1 MKNFNKQFLIKIGI
15 AVISIIS
22 LLCVGIFILSG
33 NDNSGKK
40 TKISDS
46 AQTEIDISKSS
57 IHNPTFTPYAIM
69 QTHNETETQP
79 EETTSLSSEQASTSK
94 TEETK
99 ASTEAVQNTQII
111 ENTTTQSETTAKEQT
126 AAPVASSAVTSPSV
140 VSSST
145 APSTETT
152 EAKIERI
159 LSGLTLEEKVYQMFI
174 ITPEQLTGSGRVTQ
188 AGDATKNA
196 IWKYPV
202 GGLIYFSGNIV
213 NESQITSMLSNTQ
226 RYSQERC
233 GLKMFLCIDEEG
245 GRVARIGNNS
255 SFPVTKFPD
264 MAYISDESEAYH
276 VGETIGTY
284 LSKYGFNVDFA
295 PDADVITE
303 ERNTVIGTRSFG
315 TDPLVVSRM
324 AASVAR
330 GLNSKGIMATY
341 KHFPGHGATVGD
353 THEGFAYTEKT
364 EDELMQSELIPFSD
378 AAKNGSA
385 NMIMVAH
392 ISVPN
397 ITGDKTPSSLSYK
410 VVTGILKEKLGY
422 RGLIVTDALN
432 MGAIVSNY
440 SSGDSAILAVKSGN
454 DLLLMPNDFGEA
466 SQAVI
471 RAVRNGEISE
481 ERINESVRK
490 IIWAKLNL

>member
-1 MKNFNKQFLIKIGI
+1 MKNLNKHLLIKMGSILIGI
-15 AVISIIS
+15 MAI
-22 LLCVGIFILSG
+22 LCIGIFILPE
-33 NDNSGKK
+33 NDNNKNKSN
-40 TKISDS
+40 ISDS
-46 AQTEIDISKSS
+46 AQAKIDINKSS
-57 IHNPTFTPYAIM
+57 IHNPTFTPYAIT
-69 QTHNETETQP
+69 QTHNETEIQT
-79 EETTSLSSEQASTSK
+79 EETTSLNTEQTTTSK
-94 TEETK
+94 TDETTQN
-99 ASTEAVQNTQII
+99 TEATQNIQITESSTTQA
-111 ENTTTQSETTAKEQT
+111 ETTTEEQT
-126 AAPVASSAVTSPSV
+126 APPISSP
-140 VSSST
+140 
-145 APSTETT
+145 PETT
-152 EAKIERI
+152 ESKIERI

-174 ITPEQLTGSGRVTQ
+174 ITPEQLTGAGRVTQ

-202 GGLIYFSGNIV
+202 GGLIYFSNNIV
-213 NESQITSMLSNTQ
+213 NENQITSMLSNTQ
-226 RYSQERC
+226 RYSQDRC

-255 SFPVTKFPD
+255 SFYVEKFPD

-276 VGETIGTY
+276 VGQTIGAY

-315 TDPLVVSRM
+315 TNPLVVSRM
-324 AASVAR
+324 AMSVAR

-364 EDELMQSELIPFSD
+364 EDELMQNELIPFSD
-378 AAKNGSA
+378 VARSGSA

-397 ITGDKTPSSLSYK
+397 ITGDNTPSSLSYK
-410 VVTGILKEKLGY
+410 IVTGILKEKLGY

-432 MGAIVSNY
+432 MGAISSNY
-440 SSGDSAILAVKSGN
+440 SSGDSAILAIKSGN
-454 DLLLMPNDFGEA
+454 DLLLMPKDFNEA
-466 SQAVI
+466 VQTVI
-471 RAVRNGEISE
+471 QAVRNGEISE

-490 IIWAKLNL
+490 IIRAKLNL